1 MGINGV
7 AKSIVGAL
15 VAGLGALQVA
25 TSGVTPADIAVTP
38 GEWIQVAS
46 VTLAAL
52 VLVWGVPNVPV
63 KAPSGPSEGV

>member
-1 MGINGV
+1 MKLNSV

-15 VAGLGALQVA
+15 VAGLGSLQIAMTDAVV
-25 TSGVTPADIAVTP
+25 TS

-46 VTLAAL
+46 VTCAAL